1 MRNQRTKMLVL
12 SLSII
17 MMLTIL
23 SACSGG
29 NSGEGSNKGNNTS
42 TNVSAEDPDADN
54 SGTETADGNQ
64 DVEELTLFINHSW
77 YPIKEW
83 KGSVADKITEKTG
96 VKLKVTVAT
105 DDKQLPLMIAS
116 GDLPD
121 LIFTASDID
130 RLSNSNISYPWNELV
145 EKYAPNFEI
154 DPTRIAINTM
164 EDGNFYTIR
173 NAFATKQEWENNK
186 YALGNDGT
194 PGIAVREDIM
204 KELGNPELK
213 TLDDFVKLLGMVKEK
228 HPELVPL
235 VMDKNWIES
244 YFMTQFG
251 IEAGFGSWYENEGK
265 AEYYLKHPKMLEFFK
280 FMNSLYRNGFI
291 LAENFAHAN
300 DQIDDEYAVSGK
312 AFAHSHTVSVAERDN
327 ISTKQNGAA
336 YTFKMIPSSLSE
348 EAVRVNT
355 GVGWS
360 GTFITKNNKNP
371 EKSIKLLQFLASDE
385 GKKLTMFGIE
395 GEHWTWNE
403 EGYPNLKYNTADSDF
418 VNSNGIKWWFLY
430 SDAIVEGLWG
440 YVPGTQTTQA
450 LLETKAI
457 TTYKPEVGMIQVKAD
472 SEEKTIK
479 TKIDEMVTNEK
490 VKIYLAKSDEEAVQR
505 YETMMKNAEK
515 IGLQKL
521 DDWANKTYEEKQSLF
536 K

>member
-1 MRNQRTKMLVL
+1 M
-12 SLSII
+12 
-17 MMLTIL
+17 
-23 SACSGG
+23 
-29 NSGEGSNKGNNTS
+29 
-42 TNVSAEDPDADN
+42 
-54 SGTETADGNQ
+54 
-64 DVEELTLFINHSW
+64 
-77 YPIKEW
+77 
-83 KGSVADKITEKTG
+83 ADKITEKTG

-173 NAFATKQEWENNK
+173 NAFATKQEWETNK

-204 KELGNPELK
+204 NELGNPELK

-280 FMNSLYRNGFI
+280 FMNSLYRNGYI

-312 AFAHSHTVSVAERDN
+312 AFAHSHTVSVTRQHLHQAERC
-327 ISTKQNGAA
+327 G
-336 YTFKMIPSSLSE
+336 
-348 EAVRVNT
+348 
-355 GVGWS
+355 
-360 GTFITKNNKNP
+360 
-371 EKSIKLLQFLASDE
+371 
-385 GKKLTMFGIE
+385 
-395 GEHWTWNE
+395 
-403 EGYPNLKYNTADSDF
+403 
-418 VNSNGIKWWFLY
+418 LY
-430 SDAIVEGLWG
+430 V
-440 YVPGTQTTQA
+440 
-450 LLETKAI
+450 
-457 TTYKPEVGMIQVKAD
+457 
-472 SEEKTIK
+472 
-479 TKIDEMVTNEK
+479 
-490 VKIYLAKSDEEAVQR
+490 
-505 YETMMKNAEK
+505 
-515 IGLQKL
+515 
-521 DDWANKTYEEKQSLF
+521 
-536 K
+536 